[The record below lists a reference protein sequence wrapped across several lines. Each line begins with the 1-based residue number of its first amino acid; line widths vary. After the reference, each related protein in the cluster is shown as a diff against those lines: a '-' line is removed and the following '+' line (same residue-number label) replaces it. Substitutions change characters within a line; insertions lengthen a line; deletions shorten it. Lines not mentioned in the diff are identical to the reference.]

1 MSDHT
6 CTTISS
12 TAGSIEPGD
21 ILGTTWFFSESALPA
36 MLIFIF
42 VKCTKF
48 SGPIIE
54 KNAVDFLRMPRFM
67 LVDDYANIYTAVHTF
82 QETIYCAYKT
92 EPPF

>member
-6 CTTISS
+6 CATISS

-21 ILGTTWFFSESALPA
+21 ILGTTWFFSESALSA

-48 SGPIIE
+48 SGPIIA
-54 KNAVDFLRMPRFM
+54 KKCCRFSSHA
-67 LVDDYANIYTAVHTF
+67 LFYARR
-82 QETIYCAYKT
+82 
-92 EPPF
+92 